1 MTDETSPRALFPNP
15 PVIDFVP
22 EKEQCL
28 CGGQLVVQKTRRK
41 TVLAMT
47 GPFSVRETVLEC
59 PSCSQVFVSDALL
72 RIVQSRCTVAYDV
85 LVFVGQALFRRYRT
99 TQEVRVEL
107 AARNVLLSA
116 SEINYLGRKFI
127 SQLAIGHSLA
137 IPRIRQKMKL
147 QGGYVLHLDATHD
160 GEAPALMTSMDSLS
174 KIVLANVKLPSEHA
188 DYIVPFLRKMQSDYG
203 TPRDCV
209 HDMGLGICKAIAE
222 VFPGIR
228 DFICHF
234 HFLRD
239 IGKDFLEPAYT
250 ELRNGLRRHSASTR
264 LHALVR
270 ETRADLCDTASVS
283 LLPNA
288 IKALAPV
295 ENTENLPVA
304 VTYSLALWA
313 LQGKKTGDGYGFP
326 FDRPLVNLV
335 DRILELNRCIPDLL
349 TRLTEDHQRSN
360 RTLAKLAKIVSD
372 IAKDSVI
379 CQAIEELHWRALVFD
394 RLRKA
399 MRIALVDGDNGL
411 NDDGTSKAMTSIRKG
426 VEQFRHELEIDP
438 KLVNDQLCRK
448 MAMQIDKY
456 RDNLFADPIEVETL
470 NGIVTIYP
478 QRTNNIMEQF
488 FRGVRSGHRR
498 KSGNDSMSRTLQTM
512 LADTPLV
519 KNLDNQ
525 EYVKILLNGK
535 TNLEELF
542 AEVALIPSSKADKT
556 EEETERILPGFKKI
570 IKSQN
575 LPDQVKQLLT
585 KPIK

>member
-1 MTDETSPRALFPNP
+1 
-15 PVIDFVP
+15 
-22 EKEQCL
+22 
-28 CGGQLVVQKTRRK
+28 
-41 TVLAMT
+41 
-47 GPFSVRETVLEC
+47 
-59 PSCSQVFVSDALL
+59 
-72 RIVQSRCTVAYDV
+72 
-85 LVFVGQALFRRYRT
+85 
-99 TQEVRVEL
+99 
-107 AARNVLLSA
+107 
-116 SEINYLGRKFI
+116 
-127 SQLAIGHSLA
+127 
-137 IPRIRQKMKL
+137 
-147 QGGYVLHLDATHD
+147 
-160 GEAPALMTSMDSLS
+160 
-174 KIVLANVKLPSEHA
+174 
-188 DYIVPFLRKMQSDYG
+188 
-203 TPRDCV
+203 
-209 HDMGLGICKAIAE
+209 
-222 VFPGIR
+222 
-228 DFICHF
+228 
-234 HFLRD
+234 
-239 IGKDFLEPAYT
+239 
-250 ELRNGLRRHSASTR
+250 
-264 LHALVR
+264 
-270 ETRADLCDTASVS
+270 
-283 LLPNA
+283 
-288 IKALAPV
+288 
-295 ENTENLPVA
+295 
-304 VTYSLALWA
+304 
-313 LQGKKTGDGYGFP
+313 
-326 FDRPLVNLV
+326 
-335 DRILELNRCIPDLL
+335 LELNRCIPDLL

-411 NDDGTSKAMTSIRKG
+411 NYDGTSKAMTSIRKG